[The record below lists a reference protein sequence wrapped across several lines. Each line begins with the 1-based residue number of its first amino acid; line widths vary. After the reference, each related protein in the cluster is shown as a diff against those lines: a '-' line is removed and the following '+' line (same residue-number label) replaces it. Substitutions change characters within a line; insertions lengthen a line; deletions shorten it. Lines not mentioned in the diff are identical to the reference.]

1 MWKKAAAFLIQL
13 SCISQHVSALQRG
26 ELFPYG
32 PLNGDLTLQEGDDE
46 TSQVIALSKP
56 MRFYD
61 TSFSKLYVATNG
73 IISPHDLPMEKQ
85 YVDDGFPT
93 EFPVIAPFLADI
105 DTSNG
110 KGVIYYRQTESPNV
124 LNRVAAEVQKGF
136 PGTQFTPTH
145 AVIATWENVA
155 AYKVDMLTTESSRQ
169 VNTFQ
174 AVVAYDEENT
184 YALFLYPEDGLQF
197 FGTLPKEMFNVEI
210 ELPARVGFT
219 RGEISYLV
227 FGRTEGPYFSL
238 TSNEQSVKNLY
249 QTSNTN
255 VPGVW
260 LFHIGNAHSFVN
272 VIPAT
277 FSGRLLTTVPQKQ
290 MLRTTPEYPPGEYDT
305 EDDSFDDEQEYNI
318 DRDFP
323 NTDTTEFP
331 QPDHD
336 APRMSGQ
343 SQEGDS
349 NLFLLNH
356 YEVKVTLSPDPQTEH
371 TTPTNVPTEEVVDS
385 VHPVPKHPLL
395 EAYPVHPEGEVVNVE
410 DDVHFDTGVFRYS
423 TPNKETC
430 DRFQQTCS
438 QNAYCADYPS
448 GYCCHCNAGFYG
460 NGRHCLPDG
469 APQRVNGKVNG
480 MVSVGSTPVGLNSID
495 LHVYIVVGDGRAYT
509 AISEVPEP
517 LGWALMPVTP
527 IGGLFGWLFALK
539 LPNSRN
545 GFNVTGAEFT
555 RHADVTFYPGNQRL
569 TIVQT
574 AKGLDNQNYLNVET
588 HLEGSVP
595 FVPPGASIQM
605 EPFSETYQY
614 YPSLITSNS
623 VREFT
628 IVSALS
634 GAEKFTYQLRQN
646 ITYKDCRHTLHPGA
660 ETLQLNVER
669 IFAMY
674 VKEERVLRYAIT
686 NKIGR
691 VGDYVQEPQQGNPC
705 YLGSHDCDTTAQC
718 VPGEGQHFT
727 CVCATGYTGDGRNC
741 YDVDECTEGLSSCG
755 SHAQCVNLPGSH
767 SCQCQSGFEYGHD
780 SRTCIDVDECRRHP
794 CHPHASCTNVVGSF
808 QCQCQPGFHG
818 DGFQCHVEER
828 PKTQCEHHRDSV
840 QSGVDGLSVHG
851 TYVPQCDEQ
860 GQYRPQQC
868 HGSTGYCWC
877 VDSRGQE
884 RAGTRTPPGTPAHNC
899 DAPDRPKTQCEQ
911 HRDST
916 RTEVDGL
923 PVHGAYVPQCDEQGH
938 YRPRQCHAS
947 TGHCWCVDSRGQE
960 RAGTRTPP
968 GTPPT
973 NCDAP
978 ERLKTQ
984 CERHRDNAQVRPG
997 GIPLAGVFIPD
1008 CDEEGNYRPRQCHSS
1023 SGYCWCVDSRG
1034 QERVGTHSPP
1044 GAPFI
1049 NCDAPERPKTQCER
1063 HRHSAQHG
1071 TDGVPVL
1078 GAFIPECDEEG
1089 RYRSLQCHSSTG
1101 HCWCVDSRGQER
1113 VGTRTPPGTQPTDCD
1128 APVHPER
1135 PKTACEEHR
1144 DSVKARVNSLGIVGA
1159 FIPQCDEEGRYKSKQ
1174 CHGSTGHCWCVDS
1187 AGQERAGTRT
1197 PPGTPNVDCD
1207 ATVHPERPK
1216 TTCEEHRD
1224 SVKARVNSLGI
1235 VGAFIPQCDEEGR
1248 YKSEQ
1253 CHGSTGHCWCVD
1265 SAGQERAGTR
1275 TPPGT
1280 PNVDC
1285 DATVHPERPKTAC
1298 EEHRDSVKA
1307 RVNSLGIVGAFIPQC
1322 DEEGRYKSEQ
1332 CHGSTGHCWCVDSA
1346 GQERAGT
1353 RTPPGTPNVDC
1364 DATVHPERPKTT
1376 CEEHRDSVKARVN
1389 SLGIVG
1395 AFIPQCDEEGRYKS
1409 EQCHGSTGHCWCV
1422 DIAGQER
1429 AGTRTPPG
1437 TPNVDC
1443 DATVHPERPKTTC
1456 EEHRDSVKAR
1466 VNSLGIVGAFIPQCD
1481 EEGRYKSVQCHGST
1495 GHCWCVDSAGQERAG
1510 TRTPPGTPNVDCDA
1524 TDHPERAKT
1533 ACEEQRDTV
1542 KSRMN
1547 RLGNVG
1553 AYIPQCD
1560 EEGRYKSLQCHG
1572 STGYCWC
1579 VDSAGQERAGTRT
1592 PPGTPNVD
1600 CDAPER
1606 PKSQCEQHRDSIH
1619 GRGDGLRL
1627 TGAYV
1632 PQCDEEGRYKS
1643 VQCHGSTGH
1652 CWCVDSAGQERAGTR
1667 TPPGT
1672 PNVDCDA
1679 TERPKTQ
1686 CEQHRDSIRGR
1697 GDGLPLIGPYV
1708 PQCDEEG
1715 RYKSLQ
1721 CHGSTGHCWCVDSA
1735 GQERAGTR
1743 TPPGTPNV
1751 NCDAPERPKTQCE
1764 QHRDRSQSRPDGS
1777 PAVGAFIPQ
1786 CDEEGQYRSLQ
1797 CHGSTGHC
1805 WCVDSRG
1812 QERPGTRTP
1821 PGSPRRNCDAPVE
1834 VVPSPRPETVC
1845 ERWRASLMARYGG
1858 RPGPENFLPQCDES
1872 GEFTPVQCYGESN
1885 YCWCVD
1891 RHGREVPG
1899 TRSHDKVK
1907 PACIPTVPPP
1917 TMRPLPRTDVTPPP
1931 SGTTLLYAQGQ
1942 QIGSLPLNGTRM
1954 DKERSS
1960 VLLSLHG
1967 SIVVGIDYDC
1977 RERKVYWTDLAGR
1990 TISRASLEP
1999 GSEPEILINSGLM
2012 SPEGLAV
2019 DQVRRRMFWVD
2030 SAPDKIETAKLDG
2043 SDRRILFSTDLVN
2056 PRAIVVDSLSGTLYW
2071 TDWNREAPKIE
2082 SSTVEGHNRRILVQ
2096 DGIGLP
2102 NALTI
2107 DPTTRRICWADAGT
2121 KSLECI
2127 APDGTGRHVIRSE
2140 LNYPFSMVFYANH
2153 FYYTDWR
2160 RDGVIGLS
2168 RDSSHFTDEYLPDQR
2183 SHLYGITVAP
2193 SSCL

>member
-818 DGFQCHVEER
+818 DGFQCHGQQIEER

-1159 FIPQCDEEGRYKSKQ
+1159 FIPQCDEEGRYKS
-1174 CHGSTGHCWCVDS
+1174 
-1187 AGQERAGTRT
+1187 
-1197 PPGTPNVDCD
+1197 
-1207 ATVHPERPK
+1207 
-1216 TTCEEHRD
+1216 
-1224 SVKARVNSLGI
+1224 
-1235 VGAFIPQCDEEGR
+1235 
-1248 YKSEQ
+1248 EQ

-1265 SAGQERAGTR
+1265 S
-1275 TPPGT
+1275 
-1280 PNVDC
+1280 
-1285 DATVHPERPKTAC
+1285 
-1298 EEHRDSVKA
+1298 
-1307 RVNSLGIVGAFIPQC
+1307 
-1322 DEEGRYKSEQ
+1322 
-1332 CHGSTGHCWCVDSA
+1332 
-1346 GQERAGT
+1346 
-1353 RTPPGTPNVDC
+1353 
-1364 DATVHPERPKTT
+1364 
-1376 CEEHRDSVKARVN
+1376 
-1389 SLGIVG
+1389 
-1395 AFIPQCDEEGRYKS
+1395 
-1409 EQCHGSTGHCWCV
+1409 
-1422 DIAGQER
+1422 AGQER

-1524 TDHPERAKT
+1524 T
-1533 ACEEQRDTV
+1533 
-1542 KSRMN
+1542 
-1547 RLGNVG
+1547 
-1553 AYIPQCD
+1553 
-1560 EEGRYKSLQCHG
+1560 
-1572 STGYCWC
+1572 
-1579 VDSAGQERAGTRT
+1579 
-1592 PPGTPNVD
+1592 
-1600 CDAPER
+1600 ER